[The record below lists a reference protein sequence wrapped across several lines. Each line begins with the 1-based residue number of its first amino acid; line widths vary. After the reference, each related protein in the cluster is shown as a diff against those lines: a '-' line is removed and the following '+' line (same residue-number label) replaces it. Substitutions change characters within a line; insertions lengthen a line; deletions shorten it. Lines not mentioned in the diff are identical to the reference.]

1 MKLSQA
7 VKMAF
12 VALKGNKMRSF
23 LTMLGIIIG
32 VVAVTLLISVVQ
44 GATGE
49 ITGQIESLGSNL
61 LYVTF
66 TGERPSYLTLADLS
80 ELAEDASIA
89 GVTGVIAKTTNVK
102 AGDLSDAYKVEGVTR
117 AYQQITGQ
125 DIAQGRV
132 ICDID
137 VEADTYSAVLGT
149 EVADDLF
156 GTQNCSGN
164 TLNIEGFDFTVVGLL
179 EASDTM
185 LANKHDTII
194 IPLTTAQRL
203 FLNKE
208 FGALYISATSPDT
221 VDAAQKAAEDFL
233 TRELNDEDAYSVINQ
248 NAILDV
254 MNEVMS
260 VMTVLLSGIAA
271 ISLLVGGIGIM
282 NIMLVSVTERT
293 REIGIRKAIGA
304 QRSDIL
310 GQFLI
315 EAVVLSVAG
324 GAVGVGL
331 GFVGLHI
338 ISLAMGISMS
348 MTAGTI
354 ALALGFSALVAWR
367 SASTPLT
374 RRRASGDRRAAL
386 RINPVS
392 VPHLTKRPC
401 RVADGF
407 SNCGFL

>member
-1 MKLSQA
+1 MKFSQA
-7 VKMAF
+7 LKMAF
-12 VALKGNKMRSF
+12 VALKGNKLRSF

-66 TGERPSYLTLADLS
+66 TGAKPSYLTLSDLNDLVAD
-80 ELAEDASIA
+80 EHIA
-89 GVTGVIAKTTNVK
+89 GATGVITKTTNIR
-102 AGDLSDAYKVEGVTR
+102 AGDKSDAYSVEGVTS

-125 DIAQGRV
+125 DVELGRF

-137 VEADTYSAVLGT
+137 VEAHTYNAVLGA
-149 EVADDLF
+149 EVADELF
-156 GTQNCSGN
+156 GTRNCVGN
-164 TLNIEGFDFTVVGLL
+164 KLNIMGFDFTVVGVL
-179 EASDTM
+179 EESDTM
-185 LANKHDTII
+185 LANKDDTVI
-194 IPLTTAQRL
+194 IPLVTAQRL
-203 FLNKE
+203 FSDKE
-208 FGALYISATSPDT
+208 FDALYVSATTPDT

-233 TRELNDEDAYSVINQ
+233 TRELNDDDAYNVINQ

-254 MNEVMS
+254 MKEVMS

-304 QRSDIL
+304 QRTDIL
-310 GQFLI
+310 AQFLI
-315 EAVVLSVAG
+315 EAVVLAMAG
-324 GAVGVGL
+324 GAVGIGL
-331 GFVGLHI
+331 GFVGLHV

-348 MTAGTI
+348 MSAGTI
-354 ALALGFSALVAWR
+354 ALALGFSAFVGVVFGIYPANKAAGLR
-367 SASTPLT
+367 PI
-374 RRRASGDRRAAL
+374 DAL
-386 RINPVS
+386 RYE
-392 VPHLTKRPC
+392 
-401 RVADGF
+401 
-407 SNCGFL
+407 

>member
-1 MKLSQA
+1 MKFSQA
-7 VKMAF
+7 LKMAF

-61 LYVTF
+61 LYVQF
-66 TGERPSYLTLADLS
+66 TGAKPSYLTLADLN
-80 ELAEDASIA
+80 ELLDDSDIA
-89 GVTGVIAKTTNVK
+89 GVTGVVSKTTNIK
-102 AGDLSDAYKVEGVTR
+102 AGDESDAYSVEGATR

-125 DIAQGRV
+125 DIQLGRF
-132 ICDID
+132 ISDID
-137 VEADTYSAVLGT
+137 VEAHAYNAVLGT
-149 EVADDLF
+149 DVADELF
-156 GTQNCSGN
+156 GTKNCIGN
-164 TLNIEGFDFTVVGLL
+164 TLDIQGFNFTVVGLL
-179 EASDTM
+179 EESDTM
-185 LANKHDTII
+185 LANKDDTVI

-203 FLNKE
+203 FADKE
-208 FGALYISATSPDT
+208 FDALYISATTPDT
-221 VDAAQKAAEDFL
+221 VDAAQEATEDFL
-233 TRELNDEDAYSVINQ
+233 TREMNDEDAYNVVNQ

-324 GAVGVGL
+324 GAVGIGIGFLGL
-331 GFVGLHI
+331 KVIGT
-338 ISLAMGISMS
+338 AMGIGMSMS
-348 MTAGTI
+348 AGTI
-354 ALALGFSALVAWR
+354 ALALGFSAFVGVVFGIYPANKA
-367 SASTPLT
+367 ASLRPI
-374 RRRASGDRRAAL
+374 DAL
-386 RINPVS
+386 RYE
-392 VPHLTKRPC
+392 
-401 RVADGF
+401 
-407 SNCGFL
+407 